1 MKYFLIVMTLFTVGL
16 IMACSDDDDASMRPA
31 HEIWMSDT
39 TFIPGQ
45 LSISSET
52 TVIWVN
58 NSSVIHTVTSADGI
72 FDAFLNVGET
82 FSYTFTIPGT
92 YNYMCT
98 FHQGMNGSVVV
109 QQNVPAI
116 K

>member
-1 MKYFLIVMTLFTVGL
+1 
-16 IMACSDDDDASMRPA
+16 
-31 HEIWMSDT
+31 
-39 TFIPGQ
+39 
-45 LSISSET
+45 
-52 TVIWVN
+52 
-58 NSSVIHTVTSADGI
+58 
-72 FDAFLNVGET
+72 VGET